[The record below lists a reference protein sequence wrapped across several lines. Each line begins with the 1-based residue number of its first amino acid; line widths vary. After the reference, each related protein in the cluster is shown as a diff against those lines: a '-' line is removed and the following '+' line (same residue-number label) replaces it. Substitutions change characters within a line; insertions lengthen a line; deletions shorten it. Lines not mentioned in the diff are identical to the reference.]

1 MHSSAMCIHLRA
13 GLNLQVHP
21 EPGLLTYSP
30 GLLAYSLAGTLSG
43 IGHERMV
50 GTTHSAH
57 GVVWQHC
64 AQHHLADG
72 SSGLHTAGLRRD
84 CRSARSAH
92 TKKVPPPP
100 PFRLPPL
107 AVCMYTYTHVHTHA
121 HAHMHM
127 CRYEARGFLQAGSR
141 PQPYAVHVAALNDDV
156 LLMASCLAHQLDIDA
171 PAPPEAAQLAID
183 GEWPAAAAHLHA
195 GRTPLHIAAASGS
208 EIVLELLLQNQAVSS
223 AGVDS
228 GDNQGKSALKLAVEA
243 GEAGC
248 VTQLITRG
256 ANISFAD
263 AAHQTPMQ
271 AASELGHETISE
283 SMVRALP
290 TRSRS

>member
-1 MHSSAMCIHLRA
+1 LRA
-13 GLNLQVHP
+13 AAGNDCCADCGAPNPSWASINLGAVVCLACAGVHRQMGVHISKVRSLELDTKEWSAPLIALMASFGNTALNIIWQTDQAGSIP
-21 EPGLLTYSP
+21 PG
-30 GLLAYSLAGTLSG
+30 
-43 IGHERMV
+43 
-50 GTTHSAH
+50 SAATA
-57 GVVWQHC
+57 
-64 AQHHLADG
+64 AQ
-72 SSGLHTAGLRRD
+72 RE
-84 CRSARSAH
+84 AH
-92 TKKVPPPP
+92 IRKK
-100 PFRLPPL
+100 
-107 AVCMYTYTHVHTHA
+107 
-121 HAHMHM
+121 
-127 CRYEARGFLQAGSR
+127 YEARGFLQAGSR
-141 PQPYAVHVAALNDDV
+141 PQPNAVHVAALNDDV
-156 LLMASCLAHQLDIDA
+156 LLMAACLAHQLDIDT
-171 PAPPEAAQLAID
+171 PAPSEAAQLAID

-228 GDNQGKSALKLAVEA
+228 GDKQGKSALKLAVEA

-283 SMVRALP
+283 SMLSYKLAQDEKLLRQIDVE
-290 TRSRS
+290 